1 MRHGCGAAHCE
12 KLKGNDVIDL
22 NAFFSEFLETQRS
35 IASSL
40 EIIAERVQAA
50 PDNTAPA
57 AKRTKKAKGE
67 AAPAA
72 PTADAAAAPVATP
85 VVTPPPVAATAAP
98 VAATAAPVAATA
110 APVAATAAPVAATA
124 APDALAGY
132 AALDATS
139 QFTTMLALVRPY
151 MNNPHVH
158 AEVIAGLTRAGLTPP
173 VGRPENPDLP
183 GDGYLNLANEQ
194 RVELMRAFTEAVRLV
209 QQAAGG

>member
-1 MRHGCGAAHCE
+1 M
-12 KLKGNDVIDL
+12 IDL

-50 PDNTAPA
+50 PDNTAPT
-57 AKRTKKAKGE
+57 AKRAKKAKGE

-72 PTADAAAAPVATP
+72 PTADADAAAAPVVTPPPVAATAAP

-110 APVAATAAPVAATA
+110 APVVLT
-124 APDALAGY
+124 GY
-132 AALDATS
+132 AALDPTS

-194 RVELMRAFTEAVRLV
+194 RVELMRTFKEAVRLV

>member
-1 MRHGCGAAHCE
+1 M
-12 KLKGNDVIDL
+12 IDL
-22 NAFFSEFLETQRS
+22 NTFFSEFLETQRS

-40 EIIAERVQAA
+40 EIIAERAQAV
-50 PDNTAPA
+50 PDSTAPA
-57 AKRTKKAKGE
+57 AKRAKKAKGE

-72 PTADAAAAPVATP
+72 PTADADAAAAPVVTP

-98 VAATAAPVAATA
+98 VVTPP
-110 APVAATAAPVAATA
+110 PVAATAAPVAATA

-194 RVELMRAFTEAVRLV
+194 RVELMRTFTEAVRLV

>member
-1 MRHGCGAAHCE
+1 M
-12 KLKGNDVIDL
+12 IDL

-57 AKRTKKAKGE
+57 AKRAKKAKGE
-67 AAPAA
+67 AAPAT
-72 PTADAAAAPVATP
+72 PTADAAAAPVVTP

-110 APVAATAAPVAATA
+110 APVVTAPPVAATA

-209 QQAAGG
+209 QQAAGV

>member
-1 MRHGCGAAHCE
+1 M
-12 KLKGNDVIDL
+12 IDL

-40 EIIAERVQAA
+40 EIIAERAQAA

-72 PTADAAAAPVATP
+72 PTADAAAAPV
-85 VVTPPPVAATAAP
+85 VTPPPVAATAAP
-98 VAATAAPVAATA
+98 VVTPPPVAATA

>member
-1 MRHGCGAAHCE
+1 M
-12 KLKGNDVIDL
+12 IDL

-67 AAPAA
+67 AVPAA
-72 PTADAAAAPVATP
+72 PTADAAAAPVVTS
-85 VVTPPPVAATAAP
+85 VVTPP
-98 VAATAAPVAATA
+98 PVAATA

-158 AEVIAGLTRAGLTPP
+158 AEVVAGLTRAGLTPP

>member
-1 MRHGCGAAHCE
+1 M
-12 KLKGNDVIDL
+12 IDL
-22 NAFFSEFLETQRS
+22 NTFFSEFLETQRS

-57 AKRTKKAKGE
+57 AKRAKKAKGE
-67 AAPAA
+67 AAPAT
-72 PTADAAAAPVATP
+72 PTADAAAAPVVTPVFTP

-98 VAATAAPVAATA
+98 VAATAAPVVTE
-110 APVAATAAPVAATA
+110 PPVAATA

>member
-1 MRHGCGAAHCE
+1 M
-12 KLKGNDVIDL
+12 IDL

-85 VVTPPPVAATAAP
+85 VVTAPPVAATAAPVVTAPPVAATAAP
-98 VAATAAPVAATA
+98 VAATAAPVA
-110 APVAATAAPVAATA
+110 VTA

-194 RVELMRAFTEAVRLV
+194 RVELMRAFAEAVRLV

>member
-1 MRHGCGAAHCE
+1 M
-12 KLKGNDVIDL
+12 IDL

-85 VVTPPPVAATAAP
+85 VVTAPPVAATAAP
-98 VAATAAPVAATA
+98 VAATAAPVVTE
-110 APVAATAAPVAATA
+110 PPVAATA

>member
-1 MRHGCGAAHCE
+1 MRHGCGAAHRE

-67 AAPAA
+67 AVPAA
-72 PTADAAAAPVATP
+72 PTADAAAAPVVTS
-85 VVTPPPVAATAAP
+85 VVTPP
-98 VAATAAPVAATA
+98 PVAATA

-158 AEVIAGLTRAGLTPP
+158 AEVVAGLTRAGLTPP